1 MGILDAIQAWL
12 MPRAARSWP
21 LDNAI
26 QAQAFSGILAEEGIP
41 HRVRRNGEALFAYAE
56 QAQEGW
62 GRVETEEAFFD
73 QVEQLYQDF
82 LASRAGDPEEDSEG
96 S

>member
-1 MGILDAIQAWL
+1 MGIWNTIQEWL

-26 QAQAFSGILAEEGIP
+26 QAQAFSGILAEENIP
-41 HRVRRNGEALFAYAE
+41 HKVRRNGEALFAYSE
-56 QAQEGW
+56 QSQDGW

-73 QVEQLYQDF
+73 QVDQLYRDF
-82 LASRAGDPEEDSEG
+82 LVSEAGEPEED
-96 S
+96 

>member
-1 MGILDAIQAWL
+1 MGMLDAIKEWL

-41 HRVRRNGEALFAYAE
+41 HKVRRNGEAFLAYAD
-56 QAQEGW
+56 QPQESW
-62 GRVETEEAFFD
+62 GRLETEEEFFD

-82 LASRAGDPEEDSEG
+82 LVSEAGDPESKATD
-96 S
+96 